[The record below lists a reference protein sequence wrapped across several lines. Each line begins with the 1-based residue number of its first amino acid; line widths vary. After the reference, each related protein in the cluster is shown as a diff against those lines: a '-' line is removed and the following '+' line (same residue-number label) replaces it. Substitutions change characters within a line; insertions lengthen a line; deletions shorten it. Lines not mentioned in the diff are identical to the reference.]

1 MEIQVNGKQ
10 IDIGDALREHVTDR
24 IEERVSK
31 YFDRAVDAHV
41 TFSREAHLIRVDCS
55 VHAGHAIVMQS
66 HASAGEPYAAFDQ
79 ALERIETRLRRYKRR
94 LRNHHAVSKATAAD
108 LVAAST
114 YYVLEAEDES
124 SEEPEDLQPLIVAE
138 MKMEI
143 PTTTVGGAVM
153 RLDLSD
159 APVMMFR
166 NSAHGRLNVV
176 YRRSDGNIGW
186 IDPQDQS

>member
-10 IDIGDALREHVTDR
+10 IDIGEALREHVTGR

-31 YFDRAVDAHV
+31 YFDRAVDAHI
-41 TFSREAHLIRVDCS
+41 TFSRDAHMIRVDCS

-66 HASAGEPYAAFDQ
+66 HASAAEPYAAFDQ
-79 ALERIETRLRRYKRR
+79 ALDRIETRLRRYKRR
-94 LRNHHAVSKATAAD
+94 LRNHHTASKEVTAE

-114 YYVLEAEDES
+114 YVLEAEEEG
-124 SEEPEDLQPLIVAE
+124 SEEPDDLQPLIVAE

-176 YRRSDGNIGW
+176 YRRPDGNIGW
-186 IDPQDQS
+186 IDPQGQS

>member
-10 IDIGDALREHVTDR
+10 IDIGDALREQVTDR

-41 TFSREAHLIRVDCS
+41 TFSRDAHLIRVDCS

-66 HASAGEPYAAFDQ
+66 HASAAEPYAAFDQ
-79 ALERIETRLRRYKRR
+79 ALDRIETRLRRYKRR
-94 LRNHHAVSKATAAD
+94 LRNHHAAAKASAE
-108 LVAAST
+108 LVAAAS
-114 YYVLEAEDES
+114 YVLEAEEEG
-124 SEEPEDLQPLIVAE
+124 SEEPEDLQPLIIAE
-138 MKMEI
+138 TKMEI

-176 YRRSDGNIGW
+176 YRRPDGNIGW
-186 IDPQDQS
+186 IDPQSQS

>member
-41 TFSREAHLIRVDCS
+41 TFSRVAHMIRVDCS

-66 HASAGEPYAAFDQ
+66 HAEADEPYASFDQ
-79 ALERIETRLRRYKRR
+79 ALDRIETRLRRYKRR
-94 LRNHHAVSKATAAD
+94 LKNHHAASKVNTAE
-108 LVAAST
+108 LGAASG
-114 YYVLEAEDES
+114 YVLAGEEEGT
-124 SEEPEDLQPLIVAE
+124 EEPEDLQPLIVAE
-138 MKMEI
+138 MRLEI

-176 YRRSDGNIGW
+176 YRRPDGNIGW
-186 IDPQDQS
+186 IDPQDQK

>member
-10 IDIGDALREHVTDR
+10 IDIGEALRKHVTDR
-24 IEERVSK
+24 IDERVSK

-66 HASAGEPYAAFDQ
+66 HASGGEPYAAFDQ

-94 LRNHHAVSKATAAD
+94 LRNHHAMSKAAAAD
-108 LVAAST
+108 LVAASS
-114 YYVLEAEDES
+114 YVLEAETES

-138 MKMEI
+138 TRTEI

-176 YRRSDGNIGW
+176 YRRPDGNIGW
-186 IDPQDQS
+186 IDPQGQG

>member
-94 LRNHHAVSKATAAD
+94 LRNHHTASKEVTAE

-114 YYVLEAEDES
+114 YVLEAEEEGT
-124 SEEPEDLQPLIVAE
+124 EEPDDLQPLIVAE
-138 MKMEI
+138 TKTEI

-176 YRRSDGNIGW
+176 YRRPDGNIGW
-186 IDPQDQS
+186 IDPQGQS

>member
-10 IDIGDALREHVTDR
+10 IDIGDTLREHVAER
-24 IEERVSK
+24 MEERVSK

-41 TFSREAHLIRVDCS
+41 TFSRDAHMIRVDCS

-66 HASAGEPYAAFDQ
+66 HASAGEPYTAFDQ

-94 LRNHHAVSKATAAD
+94 LRNHHNASKAQAAE

-114 YYVLEAEDES
+114 YVLEAEEEGI
-124 SEEPEDLQPLIVAE
+124 EEPDDLQPLIVAE

-176 YRRSDGNIGW
+176 YRRADGNIGW
-186 IDPQDQS
+186 IHPQGQD

>member
-10 IDIGDALREHVTDR
+10 IDIGDTLREHVVER
-24 IEERVSK
+24 MEERVSK

-41 TFSREAHLIRVDCS
+41 TFSRDAHMIRVDCS

-66 HASAGEPYAAFDQ
+66 HASAGEPYTAFDQ

-94 LRNHHAVSKATAAD
+94 LRNHHNASKALAAE

-114 YYVLEAEDES
+114 YVLEAEEEGI
-124 SEEPEDLQPLIVAE
+124 EEPDDLQPLIVAE

-176 YRRSDGNIGW
+176 YRRPDGNIGW
-186 IDPQDQS
+186 IDPQGQD

>member
-10 IDIGDALREHVTDR
+10 IDIGDTLREHVAER
-24 IEERVSK
+24 MEERVSK

-41 TFSREAHLIRVDCS
+41 TFSRDAHMIRVDCS

-66 HASAGEPYAAFDQ
+66 HASAGEPYTAFDQ

-94 LRNHHAVSKATAAD
+94 LRNHHNASKAQAAE

-114 YYVLEAEDES
+114 YVLEAEEEGI
-124 SEEPEDLQPLIVAE
+124 EEPDDLQPLIVAE

-176 YRRSDGNIGW
+176 YRRADGNIGW
-186 IDPQDQS
+186 IDPQGQD

>member
-10 IDIGDALREHVTDR
+10 IDIGDALREHVTER

-41 TFSREAHLIRVDCS
+41 TFSRDAHMIRVDCS

-79 ALERIETRLRRYKRR
+79 ALDRIETRLRRYKRR
-94 LRNHHAVSKATAAD
+94 LRNHHNASKASAAE

-114 YYVLEAEDES
+114 YVLEAEEEG
-124 SEEPEDLQPLIVAE
+124 SEEPDDLQPLIVAE

-176 YRRSDGNIGW
+176 YRRPDGNIGW
-186 IDPQDQS
+186 IDPQGQG

>member
-1 MEIQVNGKQ
+1 MDIQVNGKQ
-10 IDIGDALREHVTDR
+10 IDIGEALREHVTER
-24 IEERVSK
+24 IDDRVSK

-66 HASAGEPYAAFDQ
+66 HASAADPYAAFDQ
-79 ALERIETRLRRYKRR
+79 ALDRIETRLRRYKRR
-94 LRNHHAVSKATAAD
+94 LRNHHAMSKEAAAD
-108 LVAAST
+108 LVAAAS
-114 YYVLEAEDES
+114 YVLEAEPEAA
-124 SEEPEDLQPLIVAE
+124 EEPEDLQPLIVAE
-138 MKMEI
+138 TKTEI

-153 RLDLSD
+153 RLDLSG

-176 YRRSDGNIGW
+176 YRRQDGNIGW
-186 IDPQDQS
+186 IDPQGQG

>member
-31 YFDRAVDAHV
+31 YFDRAGDAHV

-66 HASAGEPYAAFDQ
+66 HAAADEPYASFDQ

-94 LRNHHAVSKATAAD
+94 LKNHHAASKINTAE
-108 LVAAST
+108 LGAASG
-114 YYVLEAEDES
+114 YVLAGEEEGI
-124 SEEPEDLQPLIVAE
+124 EEPEDLQPLIVAE
-138 MKMEI
+138 MRLEI

-176 YRRSDGNIGW
+176 YRRPDGNIGW
-186 IDPQDQS
+186 IDPQDQI

>member
-10 IDIGDALREHVTDR
+10 IDIGDALRAHVSER
-24 IEERVSK
+24 IEDRVSK

-79 ALERIETRLRRYKRR
+79 ALDRIEKRLRRYKRR
-94 LRNHHAVSKATAAD
+94 LRDHHAASKAELAA
-108 LVAAST
+108 AAA
-114 YYVLEAEDES
+114 YVLEAGDEEDEA
-124 SEEPEDLQPLIVAE
+124 PEDLQPLIVAE
-138 MKMEI
+138 TRLDI

-176 YRRSDGNIGW
+176 YRRPDGNIGW
-186 IDPQDQS
+186 IDPQGQN

>member
-1 MEIQVNGKQ
+1 MDIQVNGKQ
-10 IDIGDALREHVTDR
+10 IDIGDALRDHVRSR

-31 YFDRAVDAHV
+31 YFDRAVDAHI

-66 HASAGEPYAAFDQ
+66 HASGAEPYTAFDQ
-79 ALERIETRLRRYKRR
+79 ALDRIETRLRRYKRR
-94 LRNHHAVSKATAAD
+94 LRNHHAAAKAAAAE

-114 YYVLEAEDES
+114 YVLEAEAENA
-124 SEEPEDLQPLIVAE
+124 EEPEDLQPLIVAE
-138 MKMEI
+138 TRMEI

-176 YRRSDGNIGW
+176 YRRPDGNIGW
-186 IDPQDQS
+186 IDPQGQG